1 MPVQVALVEMAG
13 AAVAAAAAAA
23 GQAQPGGR
31 AVVVAMV
38 LC

>member
-23 GQAQPGGR
+23 GPAQPGGR

>member
-13 AAVAAAAAAA
+13 AAVAAAAA
-23 GQAQPGGR
+23 GPAQPGGR